1 VFIAESPVSRSDLQ
15 ASKIVEFKDGTP
27 KRRHRSDGTWS
38 KHEGHLF
45 QGFTLFVQTVEGL
58 DPRHRPGPHGP
69 ARRVRGSDWS
79 QSSRPRRCCR
89 SEPAPSHALK
99 HLPRFDVRPDKLMKA
114 AAVLLLISVWQ
125 AQLVSAQTSTCSVSI
140 TGTPAG
146 AVQAA
151 SIACSGPTVQM
162 TGAMALQTFS
172 AKFSQ
177 GTLPQARR
185 A

>member
-1 VFIAESPVSRSDLQ
+1 
-15 ASKIVEFKDGTP
+15 
-27 KRRHRSDGTWS
+27 
-38 KHEGHLF
+38 
-45 QGFTLFVQTVEGL
+45 
-58 DPRHRPGPHGP
+58 
-69 ARRVRGSDWS
+69 
-79 QSSRPRRCCR
+79 
-89 SEPAPSHALK
+89 
-99 HLPRFDVRPDKLMKA
+99 
-114 AAVLLLISVWQ
+114 VLLLISVWQ

-172 AKFSQ
+172 AKFSE

-185 A
+185 GRSMCPGACGLYVDGRLCRTARPPDVQT